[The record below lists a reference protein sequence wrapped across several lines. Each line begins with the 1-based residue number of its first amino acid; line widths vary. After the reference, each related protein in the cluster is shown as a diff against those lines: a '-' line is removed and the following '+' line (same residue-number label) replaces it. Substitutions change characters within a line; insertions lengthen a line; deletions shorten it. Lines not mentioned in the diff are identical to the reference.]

1 VIYINIEK
9 AKSVISRIIA
19 LFLVSALTTIGAGAI
34 IGIDTLQTAILAGV
48 MGVAN
53 VLEDLSRGYLNDGEL
68 SHSEIN
74 AAFRKNTPAQD

>member
-1 VIYINIEK
+1 MDKETVM
-9 AKSVISRIIA
+9 SLLGRIVA

-53 VLEDLSRGYLNDGEL
+53 VVEDLSRGYLNDGKL
-68 SHSEIN
+68 SKTEIN
-74 AAFRKNTPAQD
+74 DAFAANTPEKR

>member
-1 VIYINIEK
+1 MDKETTMSIIG
-9 AKSVISRIIA
+9 RIIA

-53 VLEDLSRGYLNDGEL
+53 VVEDLSRGYLNDGKL
-68 SHSEIN
+68 SKTEIN
-74 AAFRKNTPAQD
+74 DAFAANTPEKR

>member
-1 VIYINIEK
+1 VIIMDKETLT
-9 AKSVISRIIA
+9 SLVGRIIA

-53 VLEDLSRGYLNDGEL
+53 VVEDLSRGYLNDGKL
-68 SHSEIN
+68 SKTEIN
-74 AAFRKNTPAQD
+74 DAFAANTPEKR

>member
-1 VIYINIEK
+1 MDKETVT
-9 AKSVISRIIA
+9 SLLGRIVA

-53 VLEDLSRGYLNDGEL
+53 VVEDLSRGYLKDGKL
-68 SHSEIN
+68 SKKEIDDAF
-74 AAFRKNTPAQD
+74 AANTPDPR

>member
-1 VIYINIEK
+1 MDIETVTK
-9 AKSVISRIIA
+9 VVGRILA

-53 VLEDLSRGYLNDGEL
+53 VLEDLSRGYLNDGKL
-68 SHSEIN
+68 SDAEIN
-74 AAFRKNTPAQD
+74 AAFRKNTPPLD

>member
-1 VIYINIEK
+1 MDKET
-9 AKSVISRIIA
+9 VISLLGRIVA

-53 VLEDLSRGYLNDGEL
+53 VLEDLSRGYLKDGKL
-68 SHSEIN
+68 SKKEIDDAF
-74 AAFRKNTPAQD
+74 AANTPEKR

>member
-1 VIYINIEK
+1 MDKETVTSLIG
-9 AKSVISRIIA
+9 RIVA

-53 VLEDLSRGYLNDGEL
+53 VVEDLSRGYLNDGKL
-68 SHSEIN
+68 SKAEIN
-74 AAFRKNTPAQD
+74 EAFAANTPEKR